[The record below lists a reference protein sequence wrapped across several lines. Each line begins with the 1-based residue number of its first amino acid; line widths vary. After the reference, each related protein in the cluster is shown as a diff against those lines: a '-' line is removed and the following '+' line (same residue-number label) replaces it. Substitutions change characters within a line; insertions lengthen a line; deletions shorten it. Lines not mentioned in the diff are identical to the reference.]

1 MSKNSGNSALALLL
15 GAGIGVG
22 LGILFAPDKGTKTR
36 EKLKGNFDDLK
47 DEAKSKW
54 ESLELLSKNKFSKG
68 KHDFKETVDDMLSNS
83 SYKAEEAIVYLE
95 EKLEQLKKQNAKF
108 QK

>member
-22 LGILFAPDKGTKTR
+22 LGILFAPEKGSKTR
-36 EKLKGNFDDLK
+36 EKLKGTYDGLK

-54 ESLELLSKNKFSKG
+54 DTVAKRSKEKFSEG
-68 KHDFKETVDDMLSNS
+68 KQGFKESVDGILSSS
-83 SYKAEEAIVYLE
+83 SYKAEDAIVYLE